1 MKILFVCTGNSCRSP
16 MAEGILKNIDP
27 SVNVRSAGAN
37 PEKEVSIY
45 AVAVM
50 KEVGIDISKHMPM
63 DLKQLKNGKFDI
75 IITLSD
81 KALDTAGN
89 AENISGRRIHIRF
102 DDPTLVKG
110 SSAKKMEAYRQ
121 VRNEIKS
128 ALELFWK
135 IWRGGKIMG
144 E

>member
-1 MKILFVCTGNSCRSP
+1 
-16 MAEGILKNIDP
+16 MAEGILKSIDP
-27 SVNVRSAGAN
+27 SVKVRSAGAS
-37 PEKEVSIY
+37 PEKNVSSY

-50 KEVGIDISKHMPM
+50 KEAGIDISRHIPM
-63 DLKQLKNGKFDI
+63 DLKQLKNGNFDL

-89 AENISGRRIHIRF
+89 AENITGRRIHIRF
-102 DDPTLVKG
+102 DDPALVKG
-110 SSAKKMEAYRQ
+110 SKAKKMEAYRQ
-121 VRNEIKS
+121 VRNDIKS

-135 IWRGGKIMG
+135 IWRGGKVKG